1 MHQQE
6 IGYVDRIEE
15 ERFAV
20 VLVEALGKE
29 FVVDV
34 SELPETANEGS
45 YLTVT
50 LMNGKVCGLALNQQ
64 EAESMEREI
73 EEKLQRI
80 KSKSNT
86 SRFKRR

>member
-1 MHQQE
+1 MQQE

-20 VLVEALGKE
+20 VLVESLGKE

-34 SELPETANEGS
+34 SELPEIAEEGS

-50 LMNGKVCGLALNQQ
+50 LMNGEVCGLALNQQ
-64 EAESMEREI
+64 ETESMEQEI
-73 EEKLQRI
+73 EKKLQRI